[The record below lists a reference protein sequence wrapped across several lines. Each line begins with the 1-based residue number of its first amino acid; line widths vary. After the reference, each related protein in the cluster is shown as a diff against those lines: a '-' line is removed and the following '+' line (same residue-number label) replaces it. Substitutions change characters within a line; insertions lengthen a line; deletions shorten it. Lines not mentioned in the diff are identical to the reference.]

1 MFYCQ
6 EIFFNPN
13 IYSKSLIDNKNAYSH
28 WEVDDVVEDGL
39 VECDIIKY
47 YIVKCVDVNYLIDGN
62 VVISSDIT
70 LSNVDVLMSTSWL
83 MVML

>member
-1 MFYCQ
+1 MMLLM
-6 EIFFNPN
+6 
-13 IYSKSLIDNKNAYSH
+13 SL
-28 WEVDDVVEDGL
+28 GL